1 MFRNRSGFR
10 TIILLLLG
18 SISVFC
24 SKREPI
30 LPEFGRELCA
40 HCSMAIVD
48 KRFHVQL
55 LTEKGRRYYFDSIEC
70 SHSFE
75 KSARYSSGSVW
86 FADFENPGQM
96 IPEDMAVLI
105 KSSELRS
112 PMGEGLAAFSSMG
125 RAKDFLNTHKGSI
138 WSRNNEK
145 DH

>member
-1 MFRNRSGFR
+1 MFRNRSGFPV
-10 TIILLLLG
+10 IILLSVV

-48 KRFHVQL
+48 KRFHAQL

-86 FADFENPGQM
+86 FADYENPDRM
-96 IPEDMAVLI
+96 ISEETAVI
-105 KSSELRS
+105 VRSSEIRS
-112 PMGEGLAAFSSMG
+112 PMGEGLAAFYSIEN
-125 RAKDFLNTHKGSI
+125 AKDFLKTHKGSI

>member
-1 MFRNRSGFR
+1 MFRNRSGFPV
-10 TIILLLLG
+10 IILLSV

-48 KRFHVQL
+48 KRFHAQL

-75 KSARYSSGSVW
+75 KSAGNSSGTIW
-86 FADFENPGQM
+86 FADFENPDRM
-96 IPEDMAVLI
+96 VPKEAAVLVR
-105 KSSELRS
+105 SSELRS
-112 PMGEGLAAFSSMG
+112 PMGEGLAAFSSLE
-125 RAKDFLNTHKGSI
+125 RAKNFLNTHKGSI
-138 WSRNNEK
+138 WSQNDEK

>member
-1 MFRNRSGFR
+1 MFLNRSG
-10 TIILLLLG
+10 IPSIAVLMIV

-48 KRFHVQL
+48 KRFHSQL

-70 SHSFE
+70 LHSFE
-75 KSARYSSGSVW
+75 KSPRPQSGSVW
-86 FADFENPGQM
+86 FADFENPERM
-96 IPEDMAVLI
+96 LSEDTAVLVR
-105 KSSELRS
+105 SSELRS
-112 PMGEGLAAFSSMG
+112 PMGEGLAAFSSMD
-125 RAKDFLNTHKGSI
+125 RAKDFLNTRKGSI

-145 DH
+145 EQ

>member
-1 MFRNRSGFR
+1 MFRTR
-10 TIILLLLG
+10 TSLSVIILSLLV
-18 SISVFC
+18 SVSVFC

-48 KRFHVQL
+48 KRFHAQL

-70 SHSFE
+70 SHSFKE
-75 KSARYSSGSVW
+75 SARYSSGSVW
-86 FADFENPGQM
+86 YADFENPDKM
-96 IPEDMAVLI
+96 LPEETAVLVI
-105 KSSELRS
+105 SSELRS
-112 PMGEGLAAFSSMG
+112 PMGEGLAAFSSMD

-138 WSRNNEK
+138 WTRNNEK

>member
-1 MFRNRSGFR
+1 MFQNRSAFPA
-10 TIILLLLG
+10 IILFFVV
-18 SISVFC
+18 SVSVFC

-48 KRFHVQL
+48 KRFHAQL

-86 FADFENPGQM
+86 FADFENPDRM
-96 IPEDMAVLI
+96 ISADIAVLVS
-105 KSSELRS
+105 SSELRS
-112 PMGEGLAAFSSMG
+112 PMGEGLAAFSSIE
-125 RAKDFLNTHKGSI
+125 RAKEFLNNHKGSI

>member
-1 MFRNRSGFR
+1 MFQNRFAFPA
-10 TIILLLLG
+10 IILFFVV
-18 SISVFC
+18 SVSVFC

-48 KRFHVQL
+48 KRFHAQL

-86 FADFENPGQM
+86 FADFENPDRM
-96 IPEDMAVLI
+96 ISADIAVLVS
-105 KSSELRS
+105 SSELRS
-112 PMGEGLAAFSSMG
+112 PMGEGLAAFSSIE
-125 RAKDFLNTHKGSI
+125 RAKEFLNNHKGSI